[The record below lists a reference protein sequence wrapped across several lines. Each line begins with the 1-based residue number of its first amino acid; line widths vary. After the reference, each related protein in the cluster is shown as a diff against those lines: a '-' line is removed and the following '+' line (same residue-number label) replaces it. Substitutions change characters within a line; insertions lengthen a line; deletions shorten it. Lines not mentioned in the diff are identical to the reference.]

1 MVKNI
6 PAMQETHCYPVQS
19 LGKEGPLEKG
29 IPIPVFLPRKSHG
42 ERSLE
47 GCSLWGP
54 KESNTTERLIHN
66 TCTLFAR
73 PCSIC

>member
-42 ERSLE
+42 
-47 GCSLWGP
+47 
-54 KESNTTERLIHN
+54 
-66 TCTLFAR
+66 
-73 PCSIC
+73 

>member
-29 IPIPVFLPRKSHG
+29 ILIPVFLPRKSHG
-42 ERSLE
+42 
-47 GCSLWGP
+47 
-54 KESNTTERLIHN
+54 
-66 TCTLFAR
+66 
-73 PCSIC
+73 